1 MSQALYRWVRKARWR
16 NGDAGG
22 WGTTFNPGS
31 SPGWA
36 SNEKTAHGI
45 HRSRAAQSP
54 RAFSGEVDAGSPQKM
69 RPLKE
74 K

>member
-1 MSQALYRWVRKARWR
+1 MSQAFYRWVRKARWR

-36 SNEKTAHGI
+36 SKKTAHGI
-45 HRSRAAQSP
+45 HLSRTAQFP
-54 RAFSGEVDAGSPQKM
+54 RAISGEVDTGSPQKM
-69 RPLKE
+69 R
-74 K
+74 

>member
-1 MSQALYRWVRKARWR
+1 MRGVLGLSGDVSFTTLMVRRREAPSRTMSHRQCMR
-16 NGDAGG
+16 
-22 WGTTFNPGS
+22 
-31 SPGWA
+31 A
-36 SNEKTAHGI
+36 SFETPTCG
-45 HRSRAAQSP
+45 RLLRMRA